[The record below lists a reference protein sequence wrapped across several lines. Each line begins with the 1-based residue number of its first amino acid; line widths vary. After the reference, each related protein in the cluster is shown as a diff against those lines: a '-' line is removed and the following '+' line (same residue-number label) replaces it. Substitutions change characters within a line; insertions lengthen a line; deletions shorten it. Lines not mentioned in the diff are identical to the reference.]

1 MTKFEIT
8 LPDSVASEIEDVAR
22 ITGLSRQELV
32 STAVERFLKDRAR
45 WHEDMKAAT
54 ADVDRDIGADGED
67 VLEWMD
73 SWGIAQ
79 ERERPL
85 LDGDLR

>member
-22 ITGLSRQELV
+22 MTGLSRQELV
-32 STAVERFLKDRAR
+32 STAVERFLQDRAR
-45 WHEDMKAAT
+45 WHEDMTAAT
-54 ADVDRDIGADGED
+54 ADADRAFGADGED

-73 SWGIAQ
+73 SWGTAQ

-85 LDGDLR
+85 LRGELR